1 MFLATTGI
9 QAVDSV
15 HQATGIGG
23 GAEEMGSF
31 FQGFEVVRRHI
42 SVFAAVSGD
51 FQRRMTF
58 LFSLMCGRWPCWSL
72 LLSGLLTAAEL
83 VAPASAQPQVEASP
97 IRMLLE
103 KGAGRLPWIYDG
115 IRHVELPLAEGRA
128 VIGLSCD
135 RQTWTLF

>member
-1 MFLATTGI
+1 
-9 QAVDSV
+9 
-15 HQATGIGG
+15 
-23 GAEEMGSF
+23 
-31 FQGFEVVRRHI
+31 
-42 SVFAAVSGD
+42 
-51 FQRRMTF
+51 
-58 LFSLMCGRWPCWSL
+58 MCGRWPCWSL

-128 VIGLSCD
+128 VIGLSCE
-135 RQTWTLF
+135 RQTWTLFRIERNGKDVYNFRNDPSWGYQPAGPIASSRLCTDAIRVAE